1 MQVAR
6 DLRASIQQ
14 HMPQA
19 AKVSPFVKSVAAVL
33 EHIEYRLCD
42 RGEDLEAICRL
53 RYDSYVLSGMMRA
66 DASRMVVDRFDDLP
80 NSYRF
85 GVFYEGN
92 LVSTLRLHH
101 VSSDHPMSPS
111 VDVFGEELTPRLAAG
126 ETFIDPSRFA
136 ARPEWS
142 SALRVLPYITLRLAV
157 VACKHFNPTYC
168 LTAVKEEHASFYK
181 RIFRSTIAAE
191 PRTYPGLTMPVFL
204 FQSKCSD
211 NMEDTIERF
220 PFFKSTPFE
229 QRMLFERPSLGEVGP
244 LTVLP
249 TAKYFLDAA

>member
-6 DLRASIQQ
+6 DFRADIQR
-14 HMPQA
+14 HVPPA
-19 AKVSPFVKSVAAVL
+19 SEVSPFVKSVVTVL
-33 EHIEYRLCD
+33 ENIEYRLCD
-42 RGEDLEAICRL
+42 SGEDLEAICRL
-53 RYDSYVLSGMMRA
+53 RYDSYVMSGMMRP
-66 DASRMVVDRFDDLP
+66 DASRSVVDAFDDLP

-101 VSSDHPMSPS
+101 VSAQFPMSPS
-111 VDVFGEELTPRLAAG
+111 VGVFAEELTPRLAAG
-126 ETFIDPSRFA
+126 ESFVDPSRFA
-136 ARPEWS
+136 AQPEWS

-157 VACKHFNPTYC
+157 VACKYFNPTYC

-181 RIFRSTIAAE
+181 RIFRSTVAAE

-211 NMEDTIERF
+211 NMEDTIQRF
-220 PFFKSTPFE
+220 PFFKSTPLE
-229 QRMLFERPSLGEVGP
+229 RRMLFERPKPGDLRP